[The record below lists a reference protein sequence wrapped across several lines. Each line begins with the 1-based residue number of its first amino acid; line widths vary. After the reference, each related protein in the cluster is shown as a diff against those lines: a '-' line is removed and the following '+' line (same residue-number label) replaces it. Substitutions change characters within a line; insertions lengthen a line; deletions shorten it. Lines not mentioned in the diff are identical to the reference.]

1 MMKNKKDSMQY
12 ALLTEAVGRGQA
24 DILESYLRTKDI
36 DVVLVQ
42 DAISHV
48 THILSFARV
57 QIFVPKGN
65 IRQARE
71 LLKTFNENQK
81 NPKEKNSMANK
92 KRIEERLE
100 AERKASRARYIQI
113 GGVGVVLVLIVLA
126 FWAFG
131 PKTGTTS
138 PALTPEATVV
148 DSAATQPASSAP
160 QVTSKQYSATP
171 PMTIDKTKKYFATVK
186 MAKGGEFV
194 IQLYP
199 DKAPITV
206 NSFVFLAKEGFFNGV
221 TFHRVLDGFMA
232 QGGDPTGTGGGGPGY
247 QFVNENS
254 DLKFDK
260 AGVVAM
266 ANAGPD
272 TNGSQFFITFGPT
285 EQLNGGYTIFGQVI
299 QGMDVVNAITR
310 RDPQANPTF
319 AGDAM
324 ESVTITE
331 Q

>member
-1 MMKNKKDSMQY
+1 
-12 ALLTEAVGRGQA
+12 
-24 DILESYLRTKDI
+24 
-36 DVVLVQ
+36 
-42 DAISHV
+42 
-48 THILSFARV
+48 
-57 QIFVPKGN
+57 
-65 IRQARE
+65 
-71 LLKTFNENQK
+71 
-81 NPKEKNSMANK
+81 
-92 KRIEERLE
+92 
-100 AERKASRARYIQI
+100 
-113 GGVGVVLVLIVLA
+113 
-126 FWAFG
+126 
-131 PKTGTTS
+131 
-138 PALTPEATVV
+138 
-148 DSAATQPASSAP
+148 
-160 QVTSKQYSATP
+160 
-171 PMTIDKTKKYFATVK
+171 MTIDKTKKYFATVK

-232 QGGDPTGTGGGGPGY
+232 QGGDPTGTGTGGPGY

-266 ANAGPD
+266 ANAGAD
-272 TNGSQFFITFGPT
+272 TNGSQFFITFGATP
-285 EQLNGGYTIFGQVI
+285 QLDGGYTIFGQVI
-299 QGMDVVNAITR
+299 KGMDVVNAITR
-310 RDPQANPTF
+310 RDPQSNPTF